1 MGCDQ
6 KMALTFL
13 GRFKAILKVGTTSI
27 YSYVYVIEGQ
37 TESLLGRK
45 SCFDVKIPQQVK
57 FVKQIESDCKKINDP
72 KQNS

>member
-1 MGCDQ
+1 
-6 KMALTFL
+6 MALTFL

-37 TESLLGRK
+37 TESLHGRK
-45 SCFDVKIPQQVK
+45 NCFDVKIPQQEK
-57 FVKQIESDCKKINDP
+57 FVKQTESDCKKINDP